1 MRAPESRTGPL
12 TRRVHASRAMVETV
26 MEVEELGDELADLD
40 TLEETIASG
49 MQPGGVNAPD
59 SDKKSMGRKA
69 AEYSVDAIPDLDD
82 LDALEQS
89 ITAQSGAVPNLEP
102 EPEPEQADDTA
113 PQATE
118 RKQFQGLKVGEL
130 KQRARAIGVSTGAI
144 DAAIDQA
151 DDPKEALIGLILAIK
166 PRTGCAKY
174 LPLCCVRDWWTED
187 VHPAK
192 QEELAHV
199 FAYFDVD
206 GSGSID
212 RHELRAVI
220 QDLFEGGHVRHP
232 SDEIVDSLMEAGD
245 KDGDGLIDF
254 PEFVALVTS
263 ADLDLHPS
271 LCDRC
276 QNPRRERRCFLRKK
290 PGVRCGPPDDEKF
303 DPHSLPHLAFWV
315 LAKSIMVHTAIGI
328 VLLVLALGADGD
340 VKLSS
345 GLSALMVILASFGLT
360 LTYAGVPASRCWFGV
375 YLLVLIAQVCVSNVL
390 LVPHIFDKACVVN
403 GEEVHDACPAFITS
417 SDQVRD
423 AKDACLAAKNDLNQS
438 YCSFKTDCDLR
449 RTKAGCESALA
460 VYGTVEC
467 TWRVDN
473 SGEDGFCNAT
483 SAETRC
489 V

>member
-1 MRAPESRTGPL
+1 
-12 TRRVHASRAMVETV
+12 
-26 MEVEELGDELADLD
+26 
-40 TLEETIASG
+40 
-49 MQPGGVNAPD
+49 
-59 SDKKSMGRKA
+59 
-69 AEYSVDAIPDLDD
+69 
-82 LDALEQS
+82 
-89 ITAQSGAVPNLEP
+89 
-102 EPEPEQADDTA
+102 
-113 PQATE
+113 
-118 RKQFQGLKVGEL
+118 
-130 KQRARAIGVSTGAI
+130 
-144 DAAIDQA
+144 
-151 DDPKEALIGLILAIK
+151 
-166 PRTGCAKY
+166 
-174 LPLCCVRDWWTED
+174 
-187 VHPAK
+187 
-192 QEELAHV
+192 
-199 FAYFDVD
+199 
-206 GSGSID
+206 
-212 RHELRAVI
+212 
-220 QDLFEGGHVRHP
+220 
-232 SDEIVDSLMEAGD
+232 
-245 KDGDGLIDF
+245 
-254 PEFVALVTS
+254 
-263 ADLDLHPS
+263 
-271 LCDRC
+271 
-276 QNPRRERRCFLRKK
+276 
-290 PGVRCGPPDDEKF
+290 
-303 DPHSLPHLAFWV
+303 
-315 LAKSIMVHTAIGI
+315 MVHTAIGI

-449 RTKAGCESALA
+449 RTKAGCESALT